1 MFYSIKKI
9 KVNNEIVAKVFKFR
23 KKKFKGIKFFT
34 PNTDNLQVGLMSHP
48 TNHIIQPHYH
58 KNKKK
63 IIKHMSELLII
74 YSGKLQVFF
83 YNKKMKRT
91 KSIILNK
98 KDMILLI
105 KGSHGFKTLNK
116 TEMLEIKQGPF
127 SGDKDKIRLKNFE

>member
-1 MFYSIKKI
+1 
-9 KVNNEIVAKVFKFR
+9 
-23 KKKFKGIKFFT
+23 
-34 PNTDNLQVGLMSHP
+34 
-48 TNHIIQPHYH
+48 
-58 KNKKK
+58 
-63 IIKHMSELLII
+63 MSELLII

-83 YNKKMKRT
+83 YNTKMKRAQ
-91 KSIILNK
+91 SIILNK